1 MDHYKGEP
9 NYEGYVVIGAGLPRT
24 GTASMR
30 CALSMLLN
38 GPVYHM
44 YEVGKN
50 LRNGIDDLDFWNEA
64 CHEKKSSK
72 EWIEF
77 FEKRGYRAGVD
88 LPPSLF
94 YKELMEVFPEAKV
107 ILTIRDPEA
116 WYKSVSE
123 TIYQLNV
130 NGNSFPENIYK
141 KINGLNRFSA
151 MIQNLARRK
160 NNRFNDGMFDA
171 ISEGKEA
178 SVAYFNNWVEEVKRT
193 VPKEKLLIFSVKEGW
208 GPLCKFLDAPIPEGP
223 FPNTNDSAQMKK
235 YVKLNQ
241 IKAYSFV
248 VGAPILLGICTY
260 FFVKKGK
267 LPIITNLFSNFL
279 SMIKK

>member
-1 MDHYKGEP
+1 
-9 NYEGYVVIGAGLPRT
+9 
-24 GTASMR
+24 
-30 CALSMLLN
+30 
-38 GPVYHM
+38 
-44 YEVGKN
+44 
-50 LRNGIDDLDFWNEA
+50 
-64 CHEKKSSK
+64 
-72 EWIEF
+72 
-77 FEKRGYRAGVD
+77 
-88 LPPSLF
+88 
-94 YKELMEVFPEAKV
+94 
-107 ILTIRDPEA
+107 
-116 WYKSVSE
+116 
-123 TIYQLNV
+123 
-130 NGNSFPENIYK
+130 
-141 KINGLNRFSA
+141 
-151 MIQNLARRK
+151 
-160 NNRFNDGMFDA
+160 MFDA

-208 GPLCKFLDAPIPEGP
+208 GPLCKFLDAPIPDVP

-267 LPIITNLFSNFL
+267 LQIITNLFSNFL